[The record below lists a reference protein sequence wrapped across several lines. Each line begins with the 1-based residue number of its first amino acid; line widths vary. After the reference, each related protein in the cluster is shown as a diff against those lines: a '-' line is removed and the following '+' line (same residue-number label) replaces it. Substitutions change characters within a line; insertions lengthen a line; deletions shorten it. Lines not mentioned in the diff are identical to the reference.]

1 MRIRSVHPV
10 TFIMLLACCLIG
22 CDSAVFD
29 NLSDCP
35 QGVNFHFYS
44 QTPCEQFP
52 NYPSDIRQVRVFA
65 FDEQDVLVG
74 EFSDKKAVLSADYS
88 LPVTLRHTGKL
99 TFVAWGG
106 RDLEAYDFSGFKEG
120 VTTKQ
125 EMWVAL
131 RLKDRRVSSVP
142 APLYVG
148 LVSISLENRE
158 DMGSVYERVSFNMRE
173 LTYRVH
179 FTIRRIPDPFPMDE
193 EFVIRVEDDN
203 GVYDFNGQ
211 IALCERFEYVAEAT
225 RDTDGVLKADFTLMK
240 LEEGRNTLVS
250 LVNKTTGEI
259 LYTANL
265 VDDIIMFRGD
275 SGEPPYSL
283 ECDHDFPITLKL
295 KYEKETWT
303 LVQATVLDWNVVSR
317 PVELGADIISGQI

>member
-10 TFIMLLACCLIG
+10 TFIMLLACYLIG

-52 NYPSDIRQVRVFA
+52 GYPSDIREVRVFV
-65 FDEQDVLVG
+65 FDDDDLLVG

-88 LPVTLRHTGKL
+88 LSATLRHTGKL

-106 RDLEAYDFSGFKEG
+106 SDLAAYDFSGFKKG
-120 VTTKQ
+120 VTTKR
-125 EMWVAL
+125 EMRVAL
-131 RLKDRRVSSVP
+131 RLKENRISSAP
-142 APLYVG
+142 GPLYVG
-148 LVSISLENRE
+148 VSSVSLENRE
-158 DMGSVYERVSFNMRE
+158 DMGSVYERVAFNMQE

-179 FTIRRIPDPFPMDE
+179 FTISSIGSPFPIDG
-193 EFVIRVEDDN
+193 EFVIRIEDDN
-203 GVYDFNGQ
+203 GVYDFNGR
-211 IALCERFEYVAEAT
+211 IALCERFEYATEAVHDAEGA
-225 RDTDGVLKADFTLMK
+225 LKADFTLMK
-240 LEEGRNTLVS
+240 LEEGRNAIVS
-250 LVNKTTGEI
+250 LIDKTTGVT
-259 LYTANL
+259 LYTADL

-275 SGEPPYSL
+275 AGEPPYSL

-303 LVQATVLDWNVVSR
+303 LVQATVLDWNVISR
-317 PVELGADIISGQI
+317 PIELEN

>member
-1 MRIRSVHPV
+1 M
-10 TFIMLLACCLIG
+10 
-22 CDSAVFD
+22 
-29 NLSDCP
+29 
-35 QGVNFHFYS
+35 
-44 QTPCEQFP
+44 TPSGQFP
-52 NYPSDIRQVRVFA
+52 DYPSDIRQVRVFA
-65 FDEQDVLVG
+65 FDEKDVLVS

-88 LPVTLRHTGKL
+88 LSVTLRHTGKL

-106 RDLEAYDFSGFKEG
+106 RNLEAYDFSGFKEG

-142 APLYVG
+142 EPLYVG
-148 LVSISLENRE
+148 LASISLENRE
-158 DMGSVYERVSFNMRE
+158 DMGSIYEWVSFNMRE

-179 FTIRRIPDPFPMDE
+179 FTICPIPDPFPMDE
-193 EFVIRVEDDN
+193 EFVIRIEDDN

-225 RDTDGVLKADFTLMK
+225 RDTERVLKADFTLMK
-240 LEEGRNTLVS
+240 LEEGRNTLIS

-265 VDDIIMFRGD
+265 VDDIIMFRSD

-283 ECDHDFPITLKL
+283 ECEHDFPITLKL
-295 KYEKETWT
+295 KYEKSTWT

-317 PVELGADIISGQI
+317 PVELGADII

>member
-1 MRIRSVHPV
+1 MYKRQGNVLIEIKSGKIKGNPTLWSWPV
-10 TFIMLLACCLIG
+10 SYTHL
-22 CDSAVFD
+22 
-29 NLSDCP
+29 
-35 QGVNFHFYS
+35 
-44 QTPCEQFP
+44 
-52 NYPSDIRQVRVFA
+52 
-65 FDEQDVLVG
+65 
-74 EFSDKKAVLSADYS
+74 
-88 LPVTLRHTGKL
+88 
-99 TFVAWGG
+99 
-106 RDLEAYDFSGFKEG
+106 
-120 VTTKQ
+120 
-125 EMWVAL
+125 
-131 RLKDRRVSSVP
+131 
-142 APLYVG
+142 
-148 LVSISLENRE
+148 
-158 DMGSVYERVSFNMRE
+158 
-173 LTYRVH
+173 
-179 FTIRRIPDPFPMDE
+179 
-193 EFVIRVEDDN
+193 
-203 GVYDFNGQ
+203 YDFNGQ

-225 RDTDGVLKADFTLMK
+225 RDTEGVLKADFTLMK